1 MTISFTSV
9 VASARSYFLIRF
21 IISARS
27 GRSAWNRRSFIDR
40 GLSELEGL
48 PEVDGLPDVDGLPE
62 VDGLWSVSGRGRE
75 VFPGRPDVL
84 GRDVVPGRPEVPG
97 RVGALCGRTE
107 VFGRKRTEPKSERR

>member
-1 MTISFTSV
+1 MV
-9 VASARSYFLIRF
+9 RF
-21 IISARS
+21 RT
-27 GRSAWNRRSFIDR
+27 RT
-40 GLSELEGL
+40 
-48 PEVDGLPDVDGLPE
+48 
-62 VDGLWSVSGRGRE
+62 E